1 MLFSCRLLLFF
12 TECADQFPPTL
23 NASPILPLTSTVQTA
38 SAYISKDTTTLSSS
52 WRSRWDWSPQ
62 GNSNWSFEYTL
73 KGKEL
78 IQGPEGGLTEIE
90 AGSAVLIRPR
100 APRNLG
106 QAPGCRG
113 WTRFYCIFTPPPH
126 WMELLQW
133 PEIYPGVMH
142 LECGAALRRK
152 IESALEQ
159 ALQAQR
165 SAWEMRFAMTMNLFE
180 QVLLLCHTINPGSRQ
195 AVMHEGIRKAMHY
208 ISRRFA
214 EPIRIAD
221 VARHAGLS
229 RSHFIR
235 LFHTET
241 GTTPRRFIE
250 DCRVG
255 EARHLLQTRNLSSA
269 EIASACG
276 FPDPARFSRVIK
288 ARTGFSPTSLRRSFK
303 DDNSRF

>member
-1 MLFSCRLLLFF
+1 M
-12 TECADQFPPTL
+12 D
-23 NASPILPLTSTVQTA
+23 
-38 SAYISKDTTTLSSS
+38 
-52 WRSRWDWSPQ
+52 
-62 GNSNWSFEYTL
+62 
-73 KGKEL
+73 
-78 IQGPEGGLTEIE
+78 
-90 AGSAVLIRPR
+90 
-100 APRNLG
+100 
-106 QAPGCRG
+106 
-113 WTRFYCIFTPPPH
+113 
-126 WMELLQW
+126 LLQW
-133 PEIYPGVMH
+133 PEIYPGVMR
-142 LECGAALRRK
+142 LEFGQPVRRK

-195 AVMHEGIRKAMHY
+195 AVMHPGIRKAMHF

-235 LFHTET
+235 LFHLET

-255 EARHLLQTRNLSSA
+255 EARHLLQTRNLTSA
-269 EIASACG
+269 EIASTCG

-288 ARTGFSPTSLRRSFK
+288 TRTGFSPTSLRRSVK
-303 DDNSRF
+303 DGNPRL